1 MAHEARIMEYV
12 RARGYPV
19 PAVDE
24 VSDDGLQLVMQRI
37 DGLNMVDTL
46 AKRPWAVRYY
56 GRLLAD
62 LHHSLHGLPTP
73 DWLPPSPIGEGHRI
87 VHLDLHPLN
96 VIVSRTGPIV
106 IDWTNARRGDPPTD
120 LALTWVLLE
129 AGSVST
135 NRVVGAVLGQ
145 ARRLLTDAFLG
156 SVDVADLERSL
167 RSVVTWKVHDPNM
180 SAAEQAGMWRL
191 VEARGRSEVSSI
203 PTVELDGNYP

>member
-19 PAVDE
+19 PAVQE
-24 VSDDGLQLVMQRI
+24 VSDDGLRLVMQRI

-46 AKRPWAVRYY
+46 VKRPWAVRHY

-62 LHHSLHGLPTP
+62 LHHSLHALSTP
-73 DWLPPSPIGEGHRI
+73 EWLPASAIGEGNRI

-96 VIVSRTGPIV
+96 VIMSPTGPVV
-106 IDWTNARRGDPPTD
+106 IDWTNARRGDPATD

-135 NRVVGAVLGQ
+135 NRVVGAVLGR

-156 SVDVADLERSL
+156 SVDAADLERSL

-180 SAAEQAGMWRL
+180 SAEEQAGMWRL
-191 VEARGRSEVSSI
+191 VEAHGRDEITSI
-203 PTVELDGNYP
+203 PTVGQDGN